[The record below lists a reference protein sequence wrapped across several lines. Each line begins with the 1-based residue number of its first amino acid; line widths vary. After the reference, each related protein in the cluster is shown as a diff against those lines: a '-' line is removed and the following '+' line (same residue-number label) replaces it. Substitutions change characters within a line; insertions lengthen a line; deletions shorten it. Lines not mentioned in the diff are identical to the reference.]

1 MNHTRRLTTTD
12 TLRSALVAL
21 LGFASGTVNGLLGAA
36 GGVLLALTLPHLPIP
51 SWLGD
56 HNSTLSPVSDR
67 RDLLATVL
75 AVMLPVSAVSAFL
88 YWQRGMG
95 TDPSLLWASL
105 IPAMLGGLVGAML
118 LDRIPREAM
127 RKIFAL
133 VVVVAGLRMLF

>member
-1 MNHTRRLTTTD
+1 MNHTRRWHSDHILQTV
-12 TLRSALVAL
+12 LIAL

-36 GGVLLALTLPHLPIP
+36 GGVLLALALPRLHVP
-51 SWLGD
+51 SWLKNHG
-56 HNSTLSPVSDR
+56 TARSPVSDR

-95 TDPSLLWASL
+95 ADTSLLLASL
-105 IPAMLGGLVGAML
+105 IPAMLGGLIGALL